1 MPDTPPARSLVET
14 VARAIDPKFWRHLD
28 QMTAEYGDALWVGDL
43 KLRHQSLE
51 RSTNVIKAVLDA
63 IAEPSDAMGRA
74 GLIATNGDSLEGWP
88 DEHRRTALE
97 ALGDIGYGDRLS
109 GNPSKWMK
117 PIWRAMIAE
126 LRKEIEN
133 G

>member
-1 MPDTPPARSLVET
+1 MLDTLPARSLVET
-14 VARAIDPKFWRHLD
+14 VAAKY
-28 QMTAEYGDALWVGDL
+28 AEFLECAAARDL
-43 KLRHQSLE
+43 KASLCMDDGACSC
-51 RSTNVIKAVLDA
+51 RRDVAFIASAFLDA

-88 DEHRRTALE
+88 DEHRRAALE
-97 ALGDIGYGDRLS
+97 ALGDIGLSDRIT

-117 PIWRAMIAE
+117 PVWRAMFSV
-126 LRKEIEN
+126 LRKEVES